1 MKKVG
6 IIGYGRFGRLLKTL
20 LSKKYEVIVTDNMLN
35 NDEETKFSSLE
46 EILECFLVFIA
57 VPIHS
62 FEHVIKEITKYKL
75 YNTTIVDVCSVK
87 VYPVEIM
94 EKYLPKH
101 VGIIATHPHF
111 GPDSYTPFRE
121 LKATLCKVRDTYKRF
136 SELTEFFESQSIRII
151 KMTPDEHDKMAASS
165 QGITHFIGRVLNE
178 AGVRSTDIN
187 TLGFN
192 GLLGVIE
199 QTCNDSWDLF
209 KDLQKFNPYTNDMID
224 NLVET
229 IDNLHKQ
236 IKNDAN

>member
-6 IIGYGRFGRLLKTL
+6 IIGYGRFGVVLADLF
-20 LSKKYEVIVTDNMLN
+20 SKKYKVLI
-35 NDEETKFSSLE
+35 NDSNPDKKENVDYSSLE

-57 VPIHS
+57 VPINS
-62 FEHVIKEITKYKL
+62 FEAVIQEIAKYTL

-87 VYPVEIM
+87 VYPVTIM
-94 EKYLPKH
+94 EKYLPEH
-101 VGIIATHPHF
+101 VGIIASHPHF
-111 GPDSYTPFRE
+111 GPDSYSPFRE
-121 LKATLCKVRDTYKRF
+121 LKTTMYPVRDQYKRF
-136 SELTEFFESQSIRII
+136 NEIKEFFESQSIRII
-151 KMTPDEHDKMAASS
+151 KMTPDEHDKMAANS

-178 AGVRSTDIN
+178 SGVCSTDIN

-209 KDLQKFNPYTNDMID
+209 KDLQKYNPYTNEMID

-229 IDNLHKQ
+229 IENIKKQ
-236 IKNDAN
+236 IKKDVN